1 MPLSAPL
8 FEGPIDV
15 VGDVHGEVDV
25 LRGLLAALGY
35 DRHGDHPAGRRLVFV
50 GDLCDRGPDS
60 PAVVQLVAGLARRG
74 VAQCVLGN
82 HELSLLRRKSKH
94 GNRWF
99 IDPAHPEQRG
109 EFASSRAATDD
120 QRAAALAF
128 FGGLPLTLE
137 RADLRVVHA
146 AWHAPSL
153 AALAALEL
161 DTPLAAFDHFE
172 ATIAATLAGDGLE
185 ARAAA
190 ELARH
195 PIHDRA
201 APPPFLPAVARRDEL
216 LQQGNPVR
224 VVTSGLERTAAAPF
238 WASGKWR
245 MVDRVRWWR
254 DYDDP
259 IPVVIGHYW
268 RVADAA
274 LSGNKPDV
282 FDGAAHDAWHGPRHN
297 VFCVDF
303 SIGGRYRERSEGRA
317 RFATRLAAVR
327 WPERELVFDDGERT
341 SLTTAL

>member
-1 MPLSAPL
+1 MALIAPL
-8 FEGPIDV
+8 FEGPLDV

-25 LRGLLAALGY
+25 LRALLDALGY
-35 DRHGDHPAGRRLVFV
+35 DADGVHPAGRRLVFV

-60 PAVVQLVAGLARRG
+60 AAVVALVAGLARRG
-74 VAQCVLGN
+74 LAQCVLGN

-109 EFASSRAATDD
+109 EFAASRAATDD
-120 QRAAALAF
+120 ERTTALAF
-128 FGGLPLTLE
+128 FDGLPLALE
-137 RADLRVVHA
+137 REDLRVVHA
-146 AWHAPSL
+146 AWHGPSI
-153 AALAALEL
+153 
-161 DTPLAAFDHFE
+161 DTLRAWEGSAIDAFSRYE
-172 ATIAATLAGDGLE
+172 RVIAETLAREGLE
-185 ARAAA
+185 ALAAA
-190 ELARH
+190 ELAQHR
-195 PIHDRA
+195 IHERDA
-201 APPPFLPAVARRDEL
+201 SVPFLPQVARRDEL

-224 VVTSGLERTAAAPF
+224 VVTSGLERAAARPF

-245 MVDRVRWWR
+245 MVDRVRWWQ

-259 IPVVIGHYW
+259 TAVIIGHYW
-268 RVADAA
+268 RVADAS

-282 FDGAAHDAWHGPRHN
+282 FDGVAHDAWHGPRAN

-327 WPERELVFDDGERT
+327 WPERELVFDDGGRA
-341 SLTTAL
+341 SL